1 MIWLVLVRRQNLKH
15 AEDVGAGFTLSK
27 MFLFF
32 SETQKK
38 NLCLLTTKPFK

>member
-38 NLCLLTTKPFK
+38 ESVFIDNQAI